1 MRFLLL
7 FLVFTL
13 MIRAADLRV
22 GMIGLDT
29 SHTVAFAKLLN
40 DPKAPGHIPG
50 AVITGAFRSG
60 SPDIPVHSMNRVEG
74 YATELATKYGVKL
87 YNSIEELLANCDVVM
102 IENVDGRKHLEIA
115 RIVFPT
121 GKPVF
126 IDKPLAGTLAQGL
139 ELVQLAEKHRVPFF
153 SASALRFAEEV
164 TKLSPEKRASIRA
177 AMAHSPCEYEPHH
190 PDLFWYGIHGVE
202 TLYALLGA
210 GCESVSRVQSPTGDV
225 VTGRWSDGRLGTFYG
240 YRQAKAGYGYKAF
253 FAEGLINED
262 FNANYAPMLKEIVTF
277 FQTKKPPV
285 STREMIEV
293 LAFMEAADESKRR
306 NGATVSIAEVLA
318 MHAGT
323 TTSPRTP

>member
-7 FLVFTL
+7 LLVSMLTVN
-13 MIRAADLRV
+13 AADLRV

-29 SHTVAFAKLLN
+29 SHTVAFAKILN
-40 DPKAPGHIPG
+40 DPKSPAHIPG

-74 YATELATKYGVKL
+74 YAKELSSTYGVKL
-87 YNSIEELLANCDVVM
+87 YDSIEELLANCDVVM

-121 GKPVF
+121 GKPTF
-126 IDKPLAGTLAQGL
+126 IDKPLAGTLAEGI
-139 ELVQLAEKHRVPFF
+139 ELVALAEKHQVPFF
-153 SASALRFAEEV
+153 SASSLRFATQV
-164 TKLSPEKRASIRA
+164 TKLTDARREAIRG
-177 AMAHSPCEYEPHH
+177 AMAYSPCEYEPHH

-210 GCESVSRVQSPTGDV
+210 GCESVVRVQAPTGDV

-240 YRQAKAGYGYKAF
+240 YRQAKAGYGYKAILTDGV
-253 FAEGLINED
+253 ANED
-262 FNANYAPMLKEIVTF
+262 FSADYVPLLKQVVAF
-277 FQTKKPPV
+277 FQTRKAPV

-306 NGATVSIAEVLA
+306 NGAPVSVAEVLA
-318 MHAGT
+318 AHT
-323 TTSPRTP
+323 QKVTSAAAR